1 MTPWTVLCQAP
12 LSMEFS
18 KQRILAAAAAAAV
31 AKSLQSCLTLWS
43 GLLFPS
49 SADLPYPGI
58 EPVSPG
64 LAGGIFTTE
73 LPGKHYLAHNVTN
86 DNYWVGQEVC
96 SGFSITSYGKMK
108 LLANSIQ
115 WFICLYI

>member
-1 MTPWTVLCQAP
+1 MTPWTVVLQAP
-12 LSMEFS
+12 LSMGFS
-18 KQRILAAAAAAAV
+18 KQRILAAAAA
-31 AKSLQSCLTLWS
+31 KSLQSCPTLWS

-49 SADLPYPGI
+49 SGDLPYPGI

-73 LPGKHYLAHNVTN
+73 LPGKHYLAHNETN
-86 DNYWVGQEVC
+86 DNYWVCQGVC

-115 WFICLYI
+115 WFIYLYI